1 MGYTLALR
9 VGSVDQVAAEL
20 RRPTLDPA
28 AVRAALARP
37 ASRGAVEDPDVDEV
51 LARWPELAAAA
62 AAGVEAGGG
71 DVDGLLAT
79 YVHLVVGHLTH
90 WYGALAHTS
99 SGGEDFRARL
109 LPGPVAAAMGADV
122 VQHLVT
128 RDVAGLRASIYPMV
142 GWVSNAELR
151 AVVAR
156 GPAAAPVS
164 AGPGSEDD
172 EDAVRTVVAAVERAA
187 AGGLD
192 LFGLYG

>member
-28 AVRAALARP
+28 AVRAALARLT
-37 ASRGAVEDPDVDEV
+37 SRGSVEDPDVDEA
-51 LARWPELAAAA
+51 LARWAELAAAA

-99 SGGEDFRARL
+99 SGGEDFRAGL
-109 LPGPVAAAMGADV
+109 LPGPVAQAVGADV

-128 RDVAGLRASIYPMV
+128 RELAGLRASTYPMV
-142 GWVSNAELR
+142 GWVANVELR
-151 AVVAR
+151 AVVER
-156 GPAAAPVS
+156 GIAVPAVT
-164 AGPGSEDD
+164 GPGAEDD
-172 EDAVRTVVAAVERAA
+172 EDAVRTVVAAVERAG

-192 LFGLYG
+192 LVGLYG